1 VDGVAAAVTPSSD
14 LGARGKEIM
23 LFAAVSGGVSALGD
37 LLWGRPKNRPRQL
50 GYVLGA
56 ALFGAGAAGM
66 VFYLATRRRTA

>member
-1 VDGVAAAVTPSSD
+1 
-14 LGARGKEIM
+14 M